1 MLVEPNLDVMLHDV
15 EKGIGNKF
23 ALVTLTLKRAR
34 DLNDGSPV
42 LVDVPAKKPV
52 SLALYEVYDDK
63 IRIRDKGAQ
72 AEPAVSNEDAQ
83 AAALAVA
90 LGTPQA
96 PAE

>member
-1 MLVEPNLDVMLHDV
+1 MLVEPNLDVMLHDA

-42 LVDVPAKKPV
+42 LVDATAKKPV
-52 SLALYEVYDDK
+52 SLALYEVYEDK
-63 IRIRDKGAQ
+63 IRIRDKDAQ
-72 AEPAVSNEDAQ
+72 AAPAVSNEDAQ

-96 PAE
+96 PSE